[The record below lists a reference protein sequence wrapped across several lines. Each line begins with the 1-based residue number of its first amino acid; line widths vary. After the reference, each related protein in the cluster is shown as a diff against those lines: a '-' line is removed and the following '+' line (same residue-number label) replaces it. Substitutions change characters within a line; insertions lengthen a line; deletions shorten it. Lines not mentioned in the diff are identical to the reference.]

1 MYQRLVVYIQSTNF
15 NTVLVKTNFL
25 PLAFKIA
32 QSVDYQ

>member
-15 NTVLVKTNFL
+15 NTVLKQTFYR
-25 PLAFKIA
+25 LAFKIA